1 MIKTVDKGYAIFG
14 KVKSAFLALGGLGVF
29 CMMIYITVDVLV
41 RNLTSTA
48 LVGTFEVIS
57 YYIMPI
63 TILPSMCLA
72 LASGVMPRIVA
83 MTNRLPK
90 KGQRVFAVILP
101 ILEIIAYIMMC
112 RFSMK
117 YAISAT
123 QDNLSFIAGTTS
135 LPVWFMYYL
144 PPMAYVMMTIES
156 IFVLLKNILTD
167 NVTLLYNTISS
178 DDEKTSI

>member
-1 MIKTVDKGYAIFG
+1 MKTVDKCYAIFG
-14 KVKSAFLALGGLGVF
+14 KVKNAFLALGGFGVF

-48 LVGTFEVIS
+48 LVGTFEIIS
-57 YYIMPI
+57 YYIMPL

-83 MTNRLPK
+83 MTNKLPK
-90 KGQRVFAVILP
+90 KGQRFFAILLP
-101 ILEIIAYIMMC
+101 ILEIIAYAMMC
-112 RFSMK
+112 KFSTQ

-123 QDNLSFIAGTTS
+123 HDKLSFIAGTTS

-144 PPMAYVMMTIES
+144 PPLAYIMMTIES
-156 IFVLLKNILTD
+156 VFILLKNILTK
-167 NVTLLYNTISS
+167 NVTILYQGM
-178 DDEKTSI
+178 DPDEENASI